1 MFTKQARNWKTTWSM
16 DPWKRTLSSLSSSEA
31 PAPNKWETTISKASM
46 AVMIGAASAFPPD
59 HEDMLYV
66 EYLSKFFPTKLHTKS
81 GERAKAN
88 ATTP

>member
-1 MFTKQARNWKTTWSM
+1 MKKNPLLPVVIRSPHPKQMGNDNQQSVHGGHDRRRERI
-16 DPWKRTLSSLSSSEA
+16 P
-31 PAPNKWETTISKASM
+31 
-46 AVMIGAASAFPPD
+46 PPD

-66 EYLSKFFPTKLHTKS
+66 EYLSKFFSTKLHTTS